1 MQYEMDRHRMA
12 TSGHTT
18 SIDPESKLGYL
29 EITGRVS
36 GKARETEIWFA
47 ADDRRIYLL
56 SGGGIDKD
64 WIRNFQRTPRV
75 RFRVG
80 ATWVT
85 GTARL
90 VDDPDLE
97 LTTRKA
103 VAAKYLDYDPA
114 RGDPLP
120 AGWSRTA
127 APVVIDLD

>member
-1 MQYEMDRHRMA
+1 MTA
-12 TSGHTT
+12 SGSTA
-18 SIDPESKLGYL
+18 SIDAESKLGYL
-29 EITGRVS
+29 ETTGRVS
-36 GKARETEIWFA
+36 GKPRETEIWFA

-85 GTARL
+85 GIARL
-90 VDDPDLE
+90 VGDAADDLE

-114 RGDPLP
+114 GEDPLP
-120 AGWSRTA
+120 TGWPRTA
-127 APVVIDLD
+127 IPVVIDLD